1 MSNWSDF
8 VDKISKFKKELGGTG
23 MSAPSIIRLI
33 YSGAFD
39 EMIDEELK
47 AKPLQVRYKD
57 ITDQALSA
65 MKSTAKLPK
74 ATTKELVGINKIDG
88 IGNLMLWRFST
99 NPFARYD
106 VSDFCKGFLKSQ
118 GFERP
123 IIPEGDITWMKPA
136 KNGNKTRIDI
146 RYSWSDLF
154 NKTRVLEAYPKDRLL
169 ASMCI
174 VVKAE
179 KRNYQVDKESL
190 VVTLFNG
197 HEYIEG
203 VRMWPGESGKLNP
216 LIVTQI
222 KPYNLGL
229 AIIRPKP
236 WNDRP
241 GGTLVSWTGVGS

>member
-1 MSNWSDF
+1 MSEWQKF
-8 VDKISKFKKELGGTG
+8 VDKLGRFRKETKTLGINVPAL
-23 MSAPSIIRLI
+23 MRLI

-39 EMIDEELK
+39 EMLDDELK
-47 AKPLQVRYKD
+47 AKPPQIRYKEMV
-57 ITDQALSA
+57 DQVVSV
-65 MKSTAKLPK
+65 MKSKASLPK
-74 ATTKELVGINKIDG
+74 ATSKELVGINKIDG

-99 NPFARYD
+99 NPFVRYD

-123 IIPEGDITWMKPA
+123 VMPEGDVTWMKPA

-146 RYSWSDLF
+146 RYSWAELF
-154 NKTRVLEAYPKDRLL
+154 QKTRVLEAYQKDRLL
-169 ASMCI
+169 GSMCI

-179 KRNYQVDKESL
+179 KKMFQSTKESL

-203 VRMWPGESGKLNP
+203 VRMWPNESGKLNP
-216 LIVTQI
+216 LIINQI

-241 GGTLVSWTGVGS
+241 GGTLLSWTGVGT